1 MAGREDRDLLRADL
15 APTSGRVRRGKTVQ
29 VATLSQD
36 THELDALGDVRVV
49 EAVAQVLSDLR
60 RSSVRGS
67 EAPVIGVTTWGTKAD
82 HPVIAAIAAWKQRHV
97 PGEAQ
102 VRALVERVSPMG
114 WAEFSALLEDAYR
127 RQGGTV
133 TRVEGGADLLVE
145 RSRRLSVVAA
155 RRWKAASHGVE
166 PLRELETLRE
176 SQGAHEALYV
186 ALGNVSDNARR
197 FAKSH
202 KIGLVEA
209 MQLTTLLRLRKGAKA
224 AS

>member
-1 MAGREDRDLLRADL
+1 MAEKERCVVRLKMSQNSLFAILLRSHWWISLVVALFIVLL
-15 APTSGRVRRGKTVQ
+15 ARLVVPEAYASY
-29 VATLSQD
+29 ALSF
-36 THELDALGDVRVV
+36 
-49 EAVAQVLSDLR
+49 AVPFV
-60 RSSVRGS
+60 
-67 EAPVIGVTTWGTKAD
+67 
-82 HPVIAAIAAWKQRHV
+82 VIAAIAAWKQRHV

-176 SQGAHEALYV
+176 FQGAHEALYV

-202 KIGLVEA
+202 KIGLMEA